1 MCNVIEIA
9 DSAEMIINGYAF
21 TKEHSYIRVLNLNK
35 PKKLVSLAI
44 KLPIGGIQWFNGI
57 IV

>member
-21 TKEHSYIRVLNLNK
+21 TKEHSYIR
-35 PKKLVSLAI
+35 
-44 KLPIGGIQWFNGI
+44 GGE
-57 IV
+57 